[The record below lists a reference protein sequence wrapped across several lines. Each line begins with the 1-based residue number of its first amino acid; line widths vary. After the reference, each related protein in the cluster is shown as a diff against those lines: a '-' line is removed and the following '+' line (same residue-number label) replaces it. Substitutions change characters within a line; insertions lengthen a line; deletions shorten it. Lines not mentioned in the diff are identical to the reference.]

1 MGTLV
6 ISEKNISARRIA
18 QILSNGKCKQIRIN
32 GVPIYQ
38 FDDNGRWDVIGLR
51 GHIMKLDYPSQY
63 NGWTRIA
70 PAELIKIQPERKV
83 AERAISQT
91 LSSLCKDKDH
101 IIIATD
107 YDREGELIGVESLDV
122 ITNKVSVQR
131 AHFSSLTPSDV
142 QSSFKNLKNV
152 DYNLAYS
159 AQARQMIDLMWGAS
173 LTRFISLISG
183 QLGRDFLSVGRVQT
197 PTLALIVDREKE
209 IKNFI
214 PVPFWIL
221 EVEVKIN
228 NSKFKIQKG
237 KIFQESKA
245 TALYDHLKKAATGEV
260 AQVTEEIKD
269 YYPPPPFNTTMFLET
284 ASTHLGLSASQA
296 MEIAEGLYMKGL
308 ISYPRTDN
316 TIYPP
321 SLPIKKI
328 LNTLKSTDFSP
339 EVTEVLTNGRQYPT
353 KGTKKAT
360 DHPPIHPVAAAQKKS
375 LDKKQWVVYE
385 LVVRRFLATL
395 AKNSKFKIMD
405 IKIDINGEIFQTKGQ
420 QALELNWKAIYPYIK
435 TKERILPFL
444 KTGDILTILK
454 VNNTKSETKP
464 PKRYSQGTLIAQ
476 MEKKLLGT
484 KSTRHEIIKKLYSR
498 KYVTGKSLIP
508 TPPAIAVTDA
518 LEKNAQAITSPNMT
532 ANLENDMDK
541 IAEGKKDFQ
550 HVFQES
556 QTMLESIMTALEE
569 KKHEIG
575 SSIKKALAQESY
587 IGTCPQCGGNLRILT
602 AKKRFLGCSNY
613 PKCTNS
619 YPLPQKGKILF
630 TDKYCTHCKAPI
642 IKVIARTPWE
652 TCVNMNCP
660 GRAHKKD
667 TKT

>member
-6 ISEKNISARRIA
+6 ISEKNISAHRIA
-18 QILSNGKCKQIRIN
+18 QILSNGKFKQSRVN

-70 PAELIKIQPERKV
+70 PADLIKIQPERKV
-83 AERAISQT
+83 AAKAISQT
-91 LSSLCKDKDH
+91 LSSLGNDKDQ

-122 ITNKVSVQR
+122 ITNKTNVQR

-142 QSSFKNLKNV
+142 QSSFKSLKNV
-152 DYNLAYS
+152 DYNLAQS

-183 QLGRDFLSVGRVQT
+183 QLGKDFLSVGRVQT
-197 PTLALIVDREKE
+197 PTLALIVNREKE
-209 IKNFI
+209 IKNFT
-214 PVPFWIL
+214 PVPFWTL

-228 NSKFKIQKG
+228 KSKFKIQKG
-237 KIFQESKA
+237 KIYQESKA
-245 TALYDHLKKAATGEV
+245 ATLYDPLKNATTGEII
-260 AQVTEEIKD
+260 QVTEEIKE

-284 ASTHLGLSASQA
+284 ASSNLDLSASQA

-316 TIYPP
+316 TVYPP
-321 SLPIKKI
+321 SLPIKNI

-339 EVTEVLTNGRQYPT
+339 EVTEVLNNGRQYPM
-353 KGTKKAT
+353 KGKKQAT
-360 DHPPIHPVAAAQKKS
+360 DHPPIHPVAATQKKS
-375 LDKKQWVVYE
+375 LDKNQWAVYE
-385 LVVRRFLATL
+385 LITRRFLATL

-405 IKIDINGEIFQTKGQ
+405 VQIDIQGELFNTKGQ
-420 QALELNWKAIYPYIK
+420 QALELNWRVIYPYIK
-435 TKERILPFL
+435 IKERILPPL
-444 KTGDILTILK
+444 KKGDILTIAK
-454 VNNTKSETKP
+454 VNNIKSETKP
-464 PKRYSQGTLIAQ
+464 PKRYSQGTLIAL

-484 KSTRHEIIKKLYSR
+484 KSTRHEIIKKLYFR
-498 KYVTGKSLIP
+498 NYVKGKSLIP
-508 TPPAIAVTDA
+508 TPSAIAVTEA
-518 LEKNAQAITSPNMT
+518 LEKNAQAITSPDMT

-550 HVFQES
+550 YVFHES
-556 QTMLESIMTALEE
+556 QTMLENIMKTLEE
-569 KKHEIG
+569 KKQEIG
-575 SSIKKALAQESY
+575 STIKKALTQENCM
-587 IGTCPQCGGNLRILT
+587 GTCPKCGGTLRVLT

-619 YPLPQKGKILF
+619 YPLPQKGTIVF
-630 TDKYCTHCKAPI
+630 ADKYCPHCKAPI
-642 IKVIARTPWE
+642 IKVITRAPWE

-660 GRAHKKD
+660 GRQHKKS
-667 TKT
+667 TKP